1 MYMADKKSKP
11 VEKSVE
17 RPFYGSQEK
26 PVHESVSAPTN
37 SGSGIKT
44 GKPRP
49 PSND

>member
-1 MYMADKKSKP
+1 MAEDQPKK
-11 VEKSVE
+11 VTKSIQ

-26 PVHESVSAPTN
+26 PLHESVSAPTN
-37 SGSGIKT
+37 VSSGIKT